1 MATRKPKISKR
12 SKKRS
17 SVKDLSAKSASG
29 VKGGATLKD
38 SVAGQLNTTVK
49 F

>member
-1 MATRKPKISKR
+1 MARKKSKTSKP

-17 SVKDLSAKSASG
+17 SVKDLSPKTVSS
-29 VKGGATLKD
+29 VKGGATSKD